1 MTRIDKTGSM
11 IKPLEHFKMN
21 LLTLTSI
28 SATIISISESSRTM
42 FVGDEFNAASKV
54 QSQLLPELQV
64 QMLLSQ

>member
-1 MTRIDKTGSM
+1 
-11 IKPLEHFKMN
+11 
-21 LLTLTSI
+21 
-28 SATIISISESSRTM
+28 M